1 MSEDKPTLEEKKD
14 EESDPT
20 EELLDRLPESVTTM
34 WEIPQIYEFLCLAK
48 SSLHIQHL
56 SMYEMERMLL
66 IPRASKQLAIIMTSL
81 LSPSLPRSKLK
92 KVPLMPYEFWTNYL
106 LAHKVSQWYKVYQS
120 KEYDSVKVFDTIGV
134 EPEFWEIFPEVAS
147 MGVRDFED
155 FTLRQRVWLL
165 KTVCDTLTHS
175 RKSLQ
180 EEVSNRYLN
189 GESEKL
195 LGRDRYGTRYIYFP
209 IFLDNDLRIYKH
221 CMNNKVFLNAVPV
234 KAKLKLQNTRVRK
247 KRRDRRRTN
256 RWRNGFLPKRR
267 SGGGKKNSSEF
278 SISENNTNN
287 SNKIIEKNDIAI
299 NINIHNNCNQIDDS
313 NLDIKED
320 KYGLKEDDS
329 KAIESLESEIL
340 KEEEEEE
347 KEKECESKEEK
358 KEEDKEC
365 EGKEEKKE
373 DDKEEKEKDS
383 QVKVEE
389 NEVVPKIDEKRPEND
404 EYNECTVRDD
414 VSSSSKT
421 DDEKINEML
430 SSTVNITK
438 ENNCSGSKSDD
449 EKLIETQTQ
458 VVSDNQVDNEVTE
471 NIDADLKDQREEI
484 GERNDDDD
492 DDDDNDKKE
501 SNEEMDDSKLM
512 EDNLCH
518 DGIDDEN
525 KMEITEGCKRD
536 MENFNN
542 ILTDLKGSKFQLVA
556 DSIDSLRNLI
566 ADLYALNSVKSTQ
579 PVRCEMLLISK
590 LQALLDTLKSKESML
605 KESAD
610 KSRAKLLSEQKNFIE
625 GLPELDD
632 SLIGTRNSNSWVLG
646 SQGCPLLSYSDT
658 ILQRLFQEDD
668 SEREKMKIKE
678 EIDNDESDHDSKE
691 EPETRRVLRARGV
704 SSYIEPFSSDSE
716 SASSS
721 YEDWVGFESV
731 DPATGIHSAPAP
743 LPVPAKA
750 RLTTDQS
757 DATDSDKDWIL
768 PSRRKRKR
776 KGSSPSKR
784 LRSQSN
790 KSQTTKAD
798 FKEPEMTPEPV
809 VDPVPDP
816 VSTTPDPD
824 PIISNNGLLN
834 SIKIESVHSVLDIKD
849 EGPIMDSQ
857 PEPVSA
863 GMHQNYVLVNAGN
876 GPVNYVVMPP
886 ENPSIVPQSPMIS
899 VIPQVPM
906 HSGYYMHN
914 PPGYLIPNQPMSNH
928 MHSYGEPS
936 NLQMNNHQHMI
947 IQQNPNYIPPHNNY
961 MPYHQMRA
969 PMYSNRYQGP
979 IMNQPGMNQRGIN
992 QPVINQP
999 RVNQPGMERPL
1010 PRVVQNRP
1018 ITLPPRPRHPD
1029 GAVIRSTV
1037 PFRPT
1042 YRPVAAPTLR
1052 ARLTAPRHPNQ
1063 QQNVR
1068 HIQPRPNLQ
1077 KSNQPKAKTTSLI
1090 VLSDSDDE
1098 IEMIIT
1104 EKAGSTNATTPQKQG
1119 PKNTVQK
1126 KVINRTGNI
1135 DSNSGSAPKANT
1147 ATKSGLTPQIIER
1160 MNQGGIS
1167 ITPVKP
1173 KSPAKTSP
1181 ISATQLVVVVNET
1194 GSHYALALPNGSKL
1208 ILTPEQVA
1216 QIRASNGG
1224 KLIL

>member
-1 MSEDKPTLEEKKD
+1 MLAVDEQFKMSEDKPTLEENKD
-14 EESDPT
+14 EELDPT
-20 EELLDRLPESVTTM
+20 EQLLDRLPDSITTM

-66 IPRASKQLAIIMTSL
+66 IPRASKQLAIIMTCL

-120 KEYDSVKVFDTIGV
+120 KECDSVKVFDTIGV

-175 RKSLQ
+175 KKSLQ

-234 KAKLKLQNTRVRK
+234 KAKLKLQTTRVRK

-256 RWRNGFLPKRR
+256 RWRNGFLPKKRP
-267 SGGGKKNSSEF
+267 GGVKKNASDL
-278 SISENNTNN
+278 ENSTNN
-287 SNKIIEKNDIAI
+287 RNKIIEKNDNAI
-299 NINIHNNCNQIDDS
+299 NLNIHNNSNEIDDS
-313 NLDIKED
+313 NLDINED
-320 KYGLKEDDS
+320 KKDLG

-340 KEEEEEE
+340 REEEQENEKEPEGKEEIEEEE
-347 KEKECESKEEK
+347 KER
-358 KEEDKEC
+358 
-365 EGKEEKKE
+365 
-373 DDKEEKEKDS
+373 DS

-389 NEVVPKIDEKRPEND
+389 TSENNVMPKIDEKPPEGD

-430 SSTVNITK
+430 SSNVNISK

-458 VVSDNQVDNEVTE
+458 VVSDNQIDNQETE
-471 NIDADLKDQREEI
+471 ATVEAESEET
-484 GERNDDDD
+484 GEHNDDDD
-492 DDDDNDKKE
+492 DDDDDDVGKKE
-501 SNEEMDDSKLM
+501 SNEEVDDYKLL
-512 EDNLCH
+512 EENLCN
-518 DGIDDEN
+518 DATEDEN
-525 KMEITEGCKRD
+525 KIERTETCKRD

-590 LQALLDTLKSKESML
+590 LQALLDTLKPKESLL
-605 KESAD
+605 KESAA
-610 KSRAKLLSEQKNFIE
+610 KSKAKLLNEQKNFIE

-632 SLIGTRNSNSWVLG
+632 SLTGTRSSNSWVLG

-658 ILQRLFQEDD
+658 ILQRLLQEND
-668 SEREKMKIKE
+668 SEKDKMKIKE
-678 EIDNDESDHDSKE
+678 EIDNDESDNDSKE

-731 DPATGIHSAPAP
+731 DPATGIHSTPAP

-750 RLTTDQS
+750 RLATDQS

-784 LRSQSN
+784 LRSQSSKAQN
-790 KSQTTKAD
+790 PKAD
-798 FKEPEMTPEPV
+798 FKEPEMTQDP
-809 VDPVPDP
+809 VDPVPDADP

-857 PEPVSA
+857 PEPVST

-886 ENPSIVPQSPMIS
+886 ENPSLIPQSPMIS

-914 PPGYLIPNQPMSNH
+914 PTGYLIPNQPMSNH

-936 NLQMNNHQHMI
+936 NLQMNQHMV
-947 IQQNPNYIPPHNNY
+947 IQQNTNYMPPHNNY

-979 IMNQPGMNQRGIN
+979 MMNQPGVNQPNMNHGIN
-992 QPVINQP
+992 QPAVNNQPRINQP
-999 RVNQPGMERPL
+999 AMERPL

-1018 ITLPPRPRHPD
+1018 VTLPPRARHPD

-1037 PFRPT
+1037 PFRPV
-1042 YRPVAAPTLR
+1042 YRPAVTPTLR
-1052 ARLTAPRHPNQ
+1052 ARLAAPRNPNQ
-1063 QQNVR
+1063 QQSVR
-1068 HIQPRPNLQ
+1068 HIQPRPTLQ
-1077 KSNQPKAKTTSLI
+1077 KNNPPSKGKTTSLI

-1104 EKAGSTNATTPQKQG
+1104 EKPGTANSTTPQKPG

-1126 KVINRTGNI
+1126 KVISRTG
-1135 DSNSGSAPKANT
+1135 STNSGSASKANPVT
-1147 ATKSGLTPQIIER
+1147 NKSGLTPQIIER

-1216 QIRASNGG
+1216 QIRASNGA
-1224 KLIL
+1224 

>member
-1 MSEDKPTLEEKKD
+1 MSEDKPTLEEEKKN

-20 EELLDRLPESVTTM
+20 EELLDRLPESLTTM

-175 RKSLQ
+175 RRSLQ

-195 LGRDRYGTRYIYFP
+195 LGRDRFGTRYIYFP

-278 SISENNTNN
+278 SILENSTNN
-287 SNKIIEKNDIAI
+287 RDKNLEKNNLAI
-299 NINIHNNCNQIDDS
+299 NINIHNNSDQIDDS

-320 KYGLKEDDS
+320 KNGLKEDDS
-329 KAIESLESEIL
+329 KAIESVESEIL
-340 KEEEEEE
+340 KEE
-347 KEKECESKEEK
+347 KEKECESKEEN
-358 KEEDKEC
+358 KEC
-365 EGKEEKKE
+365 EKKE

-389 NEVVPKIDEKRPEND
+389 NEVMPKIDEKPPEGD

-430 SSTVNITK
+430 SSNVNITK

-449 EKLIETQTQ
+449 EKLIETQQ
-458 VVSDNQVDNEVTE
+458 VVGDNIVDNEVTE
-471 NIDADLKDQREEI
+471 NIDADFKDQREEI
-484 GERNDDDD
+484 GECNDDD
-492 DDDDNDKKE
+492 NNEKKE

-512 EDNLCH
+512 DNLCH

-525 KMEITEGCKRD
+525 KVERTEGCKRD

-556 DSIDSLRNLI
+556 DSLDSLRNLI
-566 ADLYALNSVKSTQ
+566 ADLYALNTVKSTQ

-590 LQALLDTLKSKESML
+590 LQALLDTLKSKESIL

-625 GLPELDD
+625 G
-632 SLIGTRNSNSWVLG
+632 
-646 SQGCPLLSYSDT
+646 DT
-658 ILQRLFQEDD
+658 ILQRLLQEED

-784 LRSQSN
+784 LRSQSS
-790 KSQTTKAD
+790 KSQPTKAD

-816 VSTTPDPD
+816 VSTPDPD

-857 PEPVSA
+857 PEPVSS

-876 GPVNYVVMPP
+876 GPVNYVVMPS
-886 ENPSIVPQSPMIS
+886 ENPSLVPQSPMIS

-947 IQQNPNYIPPHNNY
+947 IQQNTNYIPPHNNY

-979 IMNQPGMNQRGIN
+979 MMNQPGMNTINQHGIN
-992 QPVINQP
+992 QPRINQP
-999 RVNQPGMERPL
+999 AMERPL

-1018 ITLPPRPRHPD
+1018 VTLPPRPRHPD

-1052 ARLTAPRHPNQ
+1052 ARLTAPRNPNQ

-1068 HIQPRPNLQ
+1068 HIQPRPPLQ

-1104 EKAGSTNATTPQKQG
+1104 EKSGSANVTTPQKQG

-1126 KVINRTGNI
+1126 KVINRGNVNVN
-1135 DSNSGSAPKANT
+1135 SNSGSAPKANT